1 MGEPLNINE
10 AALLLIE
17 EIDRAPFADNFKTSF
32 VYNYFKKNERVFI
45 FKDEYNQNLNGQ
57 NLLTVPRYVT
67 IDFQRHDESNYDAI
81 DANNPLWEK
90 IKNKNV
96 TIRDFAKSAK
106 SEDKISP
113 EEYFNV
119 RFQDKQTTAGFYDSM
134 NSEVVN
140 TYYDISTNEEIKNK
154 IAAAAGSFSWGNEEA
169 FANSWIQDTDFYQ
182 PWAFAFYFGFA
193 SLAHSGTLNKLNNL
207 RFNTRVNTKY
217 ASKIINKIAADGS
230 SPFSDEMKELKEA
243 WGYIDKRPIIDTTES
258 YFEFQQMPESY
269 IAEPKISVLGY
280 VIEKYE
286 NKMTINMTKNRN
298 ELIKHPPIYVS
309 LSDRGT
315 IIDRNVRYGGSY
327 QYTIK
332 TVCGVTMLKSI
343 NVGGNLIPNALLLK
357 TFISGG
363 SSKREIYCSE
373 RIAPDPPVNPFF
385 QYNFKEDALLI
396 QWDFPFN
403 KQQDIK
409 RFQVYRRKTLDVP
422 FALIC
427 EYDFDDS
434 EETDGFS
441 PASGN
446 EDNISKLKSPK
457 CYHYDSDFNEESS
470 YIYAIASIDARGLTS
485 GYSDQFLVRYDR
497 FINKTYA
504 TFISREGAPKPYPNI
519 FLDYDALPDV
529 IKEEKVKKIK
539 IYFNPECKEITTI
552 EPNPDPDQWWSPIDE
567 QETLIMDGEP
577 GSKGEYSI
585 QIINVDTQ
593 EQKIVKLDIMKE
605 EFTTREEQL
614 AQENRSYTSGI

>member
-1 MGEPLNINE
+1 MAINLKAIDK
-10 AALLLIE
+10 AALLFIE
-17 EIDRAPFADNFKTSF
+17 EIDRAPFADNFKTDF
-32 VYNYFKKNERVFI
+32 VYNYFEKNERVFI
-45 FKDEYNQNLNGQ
+45 KDRYTQDLNGQ
-57 NLLTVPRYVT
+57 NLLTVPRYIT
-67 IDFQRHDESNYDAI
+67 IDFQRHSESDYDVM
-81 DANNPLWEK
+81 DSSNVLWSK
-90 IKNKNV
+90 IKAQGYTV
-96 TIRDFAKSAK
+96 EDFARKAK
-106 SEDKISP
+106 SEDRISP

-134 NSEVVN
+134 NSEVHD
-140 TYYDISTNEEIKNK
+140 TYADISTNEEINSKTV
-154 IAAAAGSFSWGNEEA
+154 AAAEAFAWGNEEA
-169 FANSWIQDTDFYQ
+169 FASSWIQDTDFYQ

-193 SLAHSGTLNKLNNL
+193 SFAHSGTLNKLDNL
-207 RFNTRVNTKY
+207 RFNTRVNTNY
-217 ASKIINKIAADGS
+217 VSKIISKIAADGS

-243 WGYIDKRPIIDTTES
+243 WGYIDKKPIVDTTES
-258 YFEFQQMPESY
+258 YFEYQAVPESFKL
-269 IAEPKISVLGY
+269 EPKVSVLGY

-286 NKMTINMTKNRN
+286 NKMTMNLTKNRN

-309 LSDRGT
+309 LDDRGT

-327 QYTIK
+327 EYVVK
-332 TVCGVTMLKSI
+332 TVCGITMKKEL
-343 NVGGNLIPNALLLK
+343 NVGGTVVPAILLK
-357 TFISGG
+357 TFVSGG
-363 SSKREIYCSE
+363 SLKSVTYCSE

-409 RFQVYRRKTLDVP
+409 RFQVYRRKTLDAP
-422 FALIC
+422 FALIR

-446 EDNISKLKSPK
+446 KDNIRKLMSPK

-552 EPNPDPDQWWSPIDE
+552 EPNPDPDQWWSPIVE
-567 QETLIMDGEP
+567 QEALIRDGEVN
-577 GSKGEYSI
+577 SEGEYSL
-585 QIINVDTQ
+585 QVINVDTQ
-593 EQKIVKLDIMKE
+593 EQKIVKLDVMKE

-614 AQENRSYTSGI
+614 AQENRSYTSGV